1 MPTFNRKILCIVLMS
16 FIAISGFAQNFIG
29 QHKQEIR
36 KNVKQAY
43 PGFNFEKEVVNGKKS
58 FLKYVNTF
66 EEQTLLFILDEK
78 GNCTSMARM
87 YNSWLLTQVKKDLDS
102 KYKSTGSLTW
112 LESSAGKEYEIVL
125 KKGKWFIT
133 VITRP
138 KK

>member
-1 MPTFNRKILCIVLMS
+1 MSTFNRKILCVLLMS
-16 FIAISGFAQNFIG
+16 FIAVSGFAQNFIG

-36 KNVKQAY
+36 KNFKLAY
-43 PGFNFEKEVVNGKKS
+43 PGFSFEKEVVNGKKS

-66 EEQTLLFILDEK
+66 EEQTILFILDEK

-87 YNSWLLTQVKKDLDS
+87 YNSWLLSQVKKDLDS

-112 LESSAGKEYEIVL
+112 LESIDGKNYEIVL

>member
-1 MPTFNRKILCIVLMS
+1 MSTFNRKILCVLLMS
-16 FIAISGFAQNFIG
+16 FIAVSGFAQNFIG

-43 PGFNFEKEVVNGKKS
+43 PGFVFEKEVVNGKKS

-66 EEQTLLFILDEK
+66 EEQTILFILDEK

-87 YNSWLLTQVKKDLDS
+87 YNSWLLSQVKKDLDS
-102 KYKSTGSLTW
+102 KYKSTGTLTW
-112 LESSAGKEYEIVL
+112 LESIDGKNYEIVL

>member
-1 MPTFNRKILCIVLMS
+1 MSTFNRKILCVLLMS
-16 FIAISGFAQNFIG
+16 FIAFTGFAQNFIG

-36 KNVKQAY
+36 KSVKQAY
-43 PGFNFEKEVVNGKKS
+43 PGFSFDKEVINGKKS

-66 EEQTLLFILDEK
+66 EEQTILFILDEK

-87 YNSWLLTQVKKDLDS
+87 YNTWLLSQVKKDLDS

-112 LESSAGKEYEIVL
+112 IESIDGKNYEIVL

>member
-1 MPTFNRKILCIVLMS
+1 MS
-16 FIAISGFAQNFIG
+16 FLSISGIAQNFIG
-29 QHKQEIR
+29 QHKEEIR
-36 KNVKQAY
+36 KNIKQAY
-43 PGFNFEKEVVNGKKS
+43 PGFNFDKEVVNGKKS

-66 EEQTLLFILDEK
+66 EEQTILFILDEK

-87 YNSWLLTQVKKDLDS
+87 YNSWLLSQVKRDLDS
-102 KYKSTGSLTW
+102 KYKSKDSLTW
-112 LESSAGKEYEIVL
+112 LDSSNGKDFEIVL